1 MLCIILCFQGAICS
15 PNVSSWPW
23 KHQQAAS
30 YSLVNKPFNEKSS
43 ISGFLDFYILFK
55 NCDFSLPAILLYR
68 NQQLLYLDFWFSE
81 NRALLN
87 QLLHHFRLPTQTDH
101 HYHVGNQTHSPFSD
115 RSVSD
120 CCSQGCG
127 RTVSAPPPF
136 SSSSPRVP
144 RPAHSPSSWRR
155 WKQCRGWHRR
165 RPRFNSGAL

>member
-30 YSLVNKPFNEKSS
+30 YSLVNKPFNGKSS

-87 QLLHHFRLPTQTDH
+87 QLFHHFHLPAQTDH

-127 RTVSAPPPF
+127 RTIRTSTFLIIF
-136 SSSSPRVP
+136 ST
-144 RPAHSPSSWRR
+144 
-155 WKQCRGWHRR
+155 
-165 RPRFNSGAL
+165 GAKTSTFAELVKKMEAMQRMTQTKASF